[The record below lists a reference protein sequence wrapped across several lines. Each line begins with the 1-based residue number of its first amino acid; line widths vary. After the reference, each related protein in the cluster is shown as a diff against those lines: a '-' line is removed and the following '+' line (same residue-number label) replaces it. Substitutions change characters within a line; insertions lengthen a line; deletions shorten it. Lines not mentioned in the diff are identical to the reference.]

1 VENNGE
7 FSGDQHQDPKQDQ
20 EQNQDQDL
28 YHRGHRGAQG
38 KSRGGLWKIMGSSM
52 VINIKIQN
60 KIKIKIKIKVFTTGD
75 TEGTGKVSRDGLLVF
90 RFEAILECPISRKR
104 SEKWGTLYFVKSI

>member
-1 VENNGE
+1 MGGTRSDVT
-7 FSGDQHQDPKQDQ
+7 Q
-20 EQNQDQDL
+20 
-28 YHRGHRGAQG
+28 
-38 KSRGGLWKIMGSSM
+38 GLWKITGSSV

-60 KIKIKIKIKVFTTGD
+60 KIKSKIKIKIFTTGD